1 MRNMEYIFRS
11 AAENKN
17 IELDLICDIQNKI
30 AFFDLLKINQ
40 IELNLIGNA
49 LKYTHS
55 GGKVTYLVKQTAYSG
70 GYATYR
76 CSVKDTGIGM
86 SKEFCKHIFDAFER
100 ENNNYVSATEG
111 AGLGLA
117 IVKRLVDELGGN
129 IECRSEK
136 GKGSEFICTF
146 TFKVGSEADIEQE
159 EPIDAKSL
167 NIVGKRVL
175 LIEDNALN
183 REISREI
190 LENDGFEVEEA
201 FDGETAV
208 DMIKN
213 SKPGYYDIVL
223 MDIQM
228 PKLNGCEATRK
239 IRALGNESL
248 SDIPIIAVTANA
260 FEEDK
265 HAALSAG
272 MDAHIAKPI
281 NVNELNK
288 AILRLLGKE
297 RNNKTNE
304 NMQKI
309 KRDGG
314 LGHIP
319 VL

>member
-1 MRNMEYIFRS
+1 M
-11 AAENKN
+11 
-17 IELDLICDIQNKI
+17 
-30 AFFDLLKINQ
+30 
-40 IELNLIGNA
+40 
-49 LKYTHS
+49 
-55 GGKVTYLVKQTAYSG
+55 
-70 GYATYR
+70 
-76 CSVKDTGIGM
+76 
-86 SKEFCKHIFDAFER
+86 
-100 ENNNYVSATEG
+100 
-111 AGLGLA
+111 
-117 IVKRLVDELGGN
+117 
-129 IECRSEK
+129 
-136 GKGSEFICTF
+136 
-146 TFKVGSEADIEQE
+146 
-159 EPIDAKSL
+159 
-167 NIVGKRVL
+167 L

-297 RNNKTNE
+297 R
-304 NMQKI
+304 
-309 KRDGG
+309 
-314 LGHIP
+314 P
-319 VL
+319 